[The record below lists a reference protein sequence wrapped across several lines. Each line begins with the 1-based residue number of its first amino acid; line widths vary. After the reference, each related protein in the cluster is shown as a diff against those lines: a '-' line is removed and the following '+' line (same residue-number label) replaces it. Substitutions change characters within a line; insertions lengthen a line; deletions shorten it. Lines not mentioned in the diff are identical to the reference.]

1 MHPKLLE
8 HRWKPLIS
16 STESDRHGGCDLFP
30 NHPPPAMIKNLEQLY
45 YDQLRDLFSAESQL
59 VAALPDLTRHASD
72 DKLRK
77 AMNGHL
83 GQTRSQRA
91 RLQDLFHNHG
101 LNPGGE
107 DCEAMRG
114 MIREARKHVDLTVPG
129 PVRDA
134 VLIAALNR
142 IEHYEI
148 AGYGVARAFAECL
161 GFGDDAHVL
170 LQSLTEESE
179 ADETLT
185 DIATG
190 GIFRR
195 GINEA
200 AAA

>member
-1 MHPKLLE
+1 MHLKRLDNL
-8 HRWKPLIS
+8 RNPLVS
-16 STESDRHGGCDLFP
+16 SENDPRHKGCDSEGNYPP
-30 NHPPPAMIKNLEQLY
+30 NAMIRNLEQLY

-59 VAALPDLTRHASD
+59 VAALPELTRHVTD
-72 DKLRK
+72 DTLRR

-91 RLQDLFHNHG
+91 RLQDLFCNHG

-114 MIREARKHVDLTVPG
+114 MIRETKKHLDHTVPG
-129 PVRDA
+129 SVRDA

-161 GFGDDAHVL
+161 GFDDDAHVL

-179 ADETLT
+179 ADDTLT
-185 DIATG
+185 GIAMG
-190 GIFRR
+190 GMFKR

>member
-1 MHPKLLE
+1 
-8 HRWKPLIS
+8 
-16 STESDRHGGCDLFP
+16 
-30 NHPPPAMIKNLEQLY
+30 MIKNLEQLY
-45 YDQLRDLFSAESQL
+45 YDQLRDLYSAESQL

-72 DKLRK
+72 DQLRK

-91 RLQDLFHNHG
+91 RLQDLFSNHG

-107 DCEAMRG
+107 DCESMRG
-114 MIREARKHVDLTVPG
+114 MIREAKKHVDHTVAG

-161 GFGDDAHVL
+161 GFEDDAHLL

-195 GINEA
+195 GINKA